1 MRKRPDRAYIFLHD
15 SKAGLLE
22 RHPGGY
28 RFRYDPDY
36 LQQPDALPVSLTLPL
51 SDKAYES
58 KELFPFFT
66 GLLPEGW
73 YLDIV
78 SRTLK
83 IDPDKGFDILLATC
97 KDCIGAVSVYP
108 VNEFGECS

>member
-15 SKAGLLE
+15 SKAGLPE

-51 SDKAYES
+51 SDKVYES
-58 KELFPFFT
+58 KELFLFSPDFFPKA
-66 GLLPEGW
+66 GIWILYPE
-73 YLDIV
+73 
-78 SRTLK
+78 
-83 IDPDKGFDILLATC
+83 P
-97 KDCIGAVSVYP
+97 
-108 VNEFGECS
+108 